1 MYHPITAGFD
11 FIGSHFVA
19 NFAAN
24 STTATVDIPIAAD
37 LISDGTESFTVQL
50 SLRTREIMSPSN
62 NVVTY
67 ARIGS
72 IPQATVYIQDEI
84 ILSFQGERLVATEGE
99 NLTLTVTASTA
110 SDVSFTTI
118 VNISSADFSEQCKL
132 KY

>member
-1 MYHPITAGFD
+1 M
-11 FIGSHFVA
+11 
-19 NFAAN
+19 
-24 STTATVDIPIAAD
+24 DIPIVAD
-37 LISDGTESFTVQL
+37 LVSDGTESFTLQL

-67 ARIGS
+67 ARIGG
-72 IPQATVYIQDEI
+72 IPEATVYIQDEI
-84 ILSFQGERLVATEGE
+84 ILSFQDERLVVTEGE